1 MRIDAVHAYSQHL
14 SAKFTD
20 FLVLIPEPA
29 GFDCAARSIILGVEV
44 EDEFLAPKIFEMN
57 GLARCVLRGKVG
69 VFGCRLGTGYS
80 LHFAI
85 VVIACLI
92 YEHRYLRC
100 PTVTPYFF

>member
-44 EDEFLAPKIFEMN
+44 EDEVLAPKILEMN
-57 GLARCVLRGKVG
+57 GLARCVLRGKVR
-69 VFGCRLGTGYS
+69 GCGSRLGAGYS
-80 LHFAI
+80 LHFATVGVALRI
-85 VVIACLI
+85 VAD
-92 YEHRYLRC
+92 RSRRW
-100 PTVTPYFF
+100 P